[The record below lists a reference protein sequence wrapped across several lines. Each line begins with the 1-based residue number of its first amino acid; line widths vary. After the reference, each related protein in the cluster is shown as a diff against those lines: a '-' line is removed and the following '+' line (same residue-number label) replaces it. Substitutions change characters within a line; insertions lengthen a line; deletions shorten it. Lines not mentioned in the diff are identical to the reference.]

1 MHQQIQ
7 SLSATAEAGSS
18 KLSAA
23 EVARYHLD
31 GYLGPYTLCSPEEMA
46 ELKARID
53 HALHPDQGEER
64 LPRMINA
71 LNPAMRRG
79 FGRHHDYRFLFD
91 IANSPAIKERVAG
104 IMGEDLLLWRTMF
117 FNKEP
122 GGKLIPWHQDYDGWL
137 IEPMLVTSAWL
148 AIDEAT
154 SENGCVE
161 LVPGSHRKIYPLVP
175 SLPDVMDGFP
185 QMADP
190 GSFVDSNA
198 VAMAL
203 KPGQFFLF
211 NERTL
216 HRSRPNATGKRRLGM
231 AMRYIP
237 TLVRVLDPDDRPIL
251 ISGEDKLNF
260 NRLAPIPTS
269 QPDECQ
275 R

>member
-1 MHQQIQ
+1 MPPPREN
-7 SLSATAEAGSS
+7 AEAGSCR
-18 KLSAA
+18 LTAA
-23 EVARYHLD
+23 EVERYHLD
-31 GYLGPYTLCSPEEMA
+31 GYLGPYTLCSPAEMA
-46 ELKARID
+46 ELKVRID
-53 HALHPDQGEER
+53 SALHPDHDAER
-64 LPRMINA
+64 LPTMITA

-79 FGRHHDYRFLFD
+79 FGRHHDQRFLFD
-91 IANSPAIKERVAG
+91 LANDSAIKDRVTS

-148 AIDEAT
+148 AIDETT

-161 LVPGSHRKIYPLVP
+161 LIPGSHRKICPLVP
-175 SLPDVMDGFP
+175 SVPDVMDGFP

-190 GSFVDSNA
+190 DSFVESGA
-198 VAMAL
+198 VAMEL

-237 TLVRVLDPDDRPIL
+237 TLVRVLDPDDKPIL
-251 ISGEDKLNF
+251 VSGEDKLHF
-260 NRLAPIPTS
+260 NHLAPIPA
-269 QPDECQ
+269 
-275 R
+275 